1 MTVSNA
7 FLRLGVLALIVGV
20 ALGVWMGHSQDFLLR
35 PVHAHIN
42 LIGWASMM
50 IFGFFYRLFPHAAG
64 RLAWTQFGLAAV
76 GFLLMMPGLAFVLRE
91 QMAFLPLLLA
101 GELLVSLS
109 VLLFA
114 VVLFRA
120 TGGRRTQAAA
130 Q

>member
-20 ALGVWMGHSQDFLLR
+20 ALGVWMGASQDFALR

-50 IFGFFYRLFPHAAG
+50 IFGFFYRLFPQAGG
-64 RLAWTQFGLAAV
+64 RLPWIQFGLAAV
-76 GFLLMMPGLAFVLRE
+76 GFVLMMPALALVIRGNEAL
-91 QMAFLPLLLA
+91 LPVLLA
-101 GELLVSLS
+101 GEVLVSLS

-120 TGGRRTQAAA
+120 TGGRGAQAAA